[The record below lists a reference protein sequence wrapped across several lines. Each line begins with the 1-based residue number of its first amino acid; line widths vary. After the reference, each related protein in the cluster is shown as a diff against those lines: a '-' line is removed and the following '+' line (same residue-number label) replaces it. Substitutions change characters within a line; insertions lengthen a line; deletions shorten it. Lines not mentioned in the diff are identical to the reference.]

1 MVFRREKEPNCG
13 LNIIEKVGFGWLGL
27 EGLNEKL
34 AFITRGDLL
43 GEPKRPV
50 PDLRVR
56 VRGGVVEAAAAEE
69 VVVVE

>member
-1 MVFRREKEPNCG
+1 MVFRREKEPICG
-13 LNIIEKVGFGWLGL
+13 LNVIEKVGLGWLGL

-34 AFITRGDLL
+34 AFITRGELL

-56 VRGGVVEAAAAEE
+56 ERGGVVAAAEE
-69 VVVVE
+69 EVVVE